1 MNTSFIR
8 RPSPGLDALQ
18 TAGVL
23 SALIFLVNC
32 TFEVLVMHGLYSAQ
46 YLLISLLLWALAV
59 WALWE
64 VAVMARQARVPL
76 SSLNAA
82 LCLQLAVA
90 VLRHTL
96 HAPVPEALIGSSAL
110 VANLDIGLAAVYGP
124 VYLIEFLLIGKL
136 LINTFSYAERVRANQ
151 LEEQIAINQRASDAL
166 AQSHAALNRANAEL
180 SLHRDN
186 LETLVLQRTL
196 ELATARAE
204 SDSANAVKTRFM
216 ANVSQEMRTPLQ
228 GILGYTE
235 LAKCSFGDASPQ
247 DMESYLDSILA
258 AGTKM
263 HKLVEALLTLANQSW
278 ADHAGPVNVGNQQ
291 VDVLHFSHGLGTLME
306 YRASRLGQNLVT
318 DIQAPAVNVV
328 GEHDR
333 LQQVFE
339 HLLGNA
345 FRYSSRGDT
354 TLLRVRKTLFKPAG
368 ETADKEAVMFEIIDQ
383 GCGIPESE
391 ISAVFE
397 PFYESTRTAT
407 GVGGTGLGLPLSKCI
422 VGRYGGTIALANR
435 PEGGLACRVTL
446 PTAPIEVDD
455 PSL

>member
-1 MNTSFIR
+1 MITSFTR
-8 RPSPGLDALQ
+8 RPSSGIDALQ

-46 YLLISLLLWALAV
+46 YLLISLLLWSLAV

-64 VAVMARQARVPL
+64 VSVMARPARVPL
-76 SSLNAA
+76 ASLNAA
-82 LCLQLAVA
+82 LCLQLGVA

-96 HAPVPEALIGSSAL
+96 HAPVPEAPIGSSAL
-110 VANLDIGLAAVYGP
+110 AANLDIGLAAVYGP

-136 LINTFSYAERVRANQ
+136 LINAFSYAEHVRANQ

-166 AQSHAALNRANAEL
+166 GQSHAALNRANAEL

-196 ELATARAE
+196 ELANARAE

-216 ANVSQEMRTPLQ
+216 ANVSHEMRTPLQ
-228 GILGYTE
+228 DILGYAE
-235 LAKCSFGDASPQ
+235 LSKCSLEEASPQ

-258 AGTKM
+258 AGTRM
-263 HKLVEALLTLANQSW
+263 HQLVESLLTLADQSW
-278 ADHAGPVNVGNQQ
+278 EDHAGSANVVHQQ
-291 VDVLHFSHGLGTLME
+291 VDVMHFSHGLGTLME
-306 YRASRLGQNLVT
+306 FRASRMGQNLVM

-345 FRYSSRGDT
+345 FRYSSQGDT
-354 TLLRVRKTLFKPAG
+354 TLLRVSETRFKPAG
-368 ETADKEAVMFEIIDQ
+368 ASADKEAVMFEIIDQ

-407 GVGGTGLGLPLSKCI
+407 GAGGSGLGLPLSKCI
-422 VGRYGGTIALANR
+422 VARYGGTIALANR
-435 PEGGLACRVTL
+435 LEGGLVCRVIL
-446 PTAPIEVDD
+446 PVAAIEVN
-455 PSL
+455 